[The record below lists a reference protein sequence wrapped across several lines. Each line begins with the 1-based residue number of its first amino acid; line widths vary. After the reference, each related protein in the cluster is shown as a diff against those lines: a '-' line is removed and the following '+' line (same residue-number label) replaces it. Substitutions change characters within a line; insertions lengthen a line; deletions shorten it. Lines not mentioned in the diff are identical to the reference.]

1 MGDETRSAI
10 IVRVPLPPSLV
21 RIRRQWDWSA
31 ARGVPGHVT
40 ILFPFLPAARLD
52 REVRAELAAVAGT
65 HPPFDVQFRRV
76 GRFPGVAYLV
86 PEPAEPFA
94 RLTEA
99 VMTRY
104 PGYPPYEGLFDE
116 IVPHLTLADSADGP
130 LDRIL
135 GDALS
140 ALPLERRAAMIEV
153 LAEDRGGRWRTRW
166 RIPLGVRS

>member
-31 ARGVPGHVT
+31 AGGVPGHVT
-40 ILFPFLPAARLD
+40 ILFPFLPAARLTL
-52 REVRAELAAVAGT
+52 EVRAELAEIAGT

-86 PEPAEPFA
+86 PEPAEPFV

-99 VMTRY
+99 VMARY
-104 PGYPPYEGLFDE
+104 PGYLPYEGLFDE
-116 IVPHLTLADSADGP
+116 IVPHLTLADSADIA

-140 ALPLERRAAMIEV
+140 ALPLERRAATIEV
-153 LAEDRGGRWRTRW
+153 LVEDRGGRWRTRW